1 MGFAVKHLDKS
12 IRGKTLL
19 HVPLRDNEEIFGV
32 QKDSGEII
40 LAAKLPPEY
49 TIDEGDKVICCR
61 VVD

>member
-1 MGFAVKHLDKS
+1 MNRKAFSWFRCEAKS
-12 IRGKTLL
+12 DVYKRQ
-19 HVPLRDNEEIFGV
+19 EIFGV